1 MAHRDGSDTS
11 TGNSQRRYSFVMAGA
26 RGHRWGS
33 LGFTAVTD
41 RPTGEP
47 LVRLSG
53 VNKWFGDLHVLQD
66 IDLTIDR
73 GEVVV
78 VIGPSGSGKSTLCR
92 TINRLESIQE
102 GEITIDGER
111 LPEEGKELARLR
123 SDVGMVFQ
131 SFNLFAHKTV
141 LENVTLGPIKV
152 RKQSKTDADK
162 RARELLDRVGVGAQA
177 DKVPAQLSGGQQ
189 QRVAIARALA
199 MDPKVMLFDEPTSAL
214 DPEMINE
221 VLDVMTSLARD
232 GMTMVVVTHEMGF
245 ARRAANRVVFMDA
258 GRIVES
264 ADPETFF
271 TSPRSDRAKDFL
283 SKILNH

>member
-1 MAHRDGSDTS
+1 MTS
-11 TGNSQRRYSFVMAGA
+11 R
-26 RGHRWGS
+26 
-33 LGFTAVTD
+33 TA
-41 RPTGEP
+41 GEP

-53 VNKWFGDLHVLQD
+53 VDKWFGELHVLQD
-66 IDLTIDR
+66 IDLSIDR

-92 TINRLESIQE
+92 TINRLEPIDS
-102 GEITIDGER
+102 GEITIDGQR
-111 LPEEGKELARLR
+111 LPEEGRELARLR
-123 SDVGMVFQ
+123 ADVGMVFQ
-131 SFNLFAHKTV
+131 SFNLFAHKTI

-152 RKQSKTDADK
+152 RKQSRGEAER
-162 RARELLDRVGVGAQA
+162 RARELLDRVGVAAQA
-177 DKVPAQLSGGQQ
+177 DKYPAQLSGGQQ

-245 ARRAANRVVFMDA
+245 ARRAANRVVFMDG

-271 TSPRSDRAKDFL
+271 TNPQSDRAKDFL
-283 SKILNH
+283 AKILTH